1 MKNDGLTS
9 YAIGHLTMIEI
20 EHRFN
25 KVIARHPKR
34 HSLSMNWRINM
45 AKDSALIQRFDF
57 QDYLNHYTRS
67 TK

>member
-1 MKNDGLTS
+1 MKNNLTS
-9 YAIGHLTMIEI
+9 YAIGHLAMIEI

-25 KVIARHPKR
+25 KVIARHPKHR
-34 HSLSMNWRINM
+34 SENMNWRINM